1 MAALETQLPLEIHQF
16 CTKPWLWEVAQRD
29 RIVLEELVVVVVVV
43 VLLLLLPVVLVLLT
57 SPGNTGTPTHPPTH
71 PPTTTTP
78 STTERGPWRGEGEHR
93 MLSQRYTHTHTIPP
107 SLYSNWTSKIKQPP
121 ISINRWW
128 CHAFL
133 SYAIYSL
140 VVEPAI
146 WKQIIPSVFQFFKY
160 DRHGHS
166 WMLFQDQSYGTS
178 KQVSIYTETTQ

>member
-29 RIVLEELVVVVVVV
+29 RIVLEELVVVVVV